1 MLSPLRVMHSVRQ
14 AGVQA
19 GTRVSLSQLPTSPFT
34 LAGAFRPPS
43 TAHCVSNFNRYRS
56 FLAAPPCRGNFK
68 GLISNIKKG
77 DVTQQGKPKLKFDLV
92 DGEGT
97 AISVIAIARNAGS
110 PVIKDCM
117 EVVIFNGTVRAGLG
131 GTDGGV
137 YLFKDALVVPIGVK
151 KPPVSTVRRIDV

>member
-1 MLSPLRVMHSVRQ
+1 MRLSHGLHQFLFMIKTVLGCKASIEEL
-14 AGVQA
+14 
-19 GTRVSLSQLPTSPFT
+19 TC
-34 LAGAFRPPS
+34 PPS

-68 GLISNIKKG
+68 GMISNIKKG

-92 DGEGT
+92 DGDGT
-97 AISVIAIARNAGS
+97 AIPVIAIARNAGS

-137 YLFKDALVVPIGVK
+137 YLFKDAMVVPICVK
-151 KPPVSTVRRIDV
+151 KPPVPIVRRIDV